1 MQPDLPNPDSIEAL
15 TQTCSICI
23 SGISFPYIKLTCNH
37 FFCFECIQQWCKRY
51 NTCPLCQISIGLAYK
66 VSAKD
71 QISEVFFEKTK
82 VEQGLSL
89 DCLDHSYFK
98 EEISKLLRVFYEFE
112 VSRFKQRNS
121 KGTAEEWK
129 FFSVLKKRVEV
140 LRRENEA
147 FARFDPQGLLGEV
160 EGIRDQFEML
170 KNGEFLEV
178 GLEVD
183 QEYSEDSEDYYD
195 D

>member
-1 MQPDLPNPDSIEAL
+1 M
-15 TQTCSICI
+15 
-23 SGISFPYIKLTCNH
+23 
-37 FFCFECIQQWCKRY
+37 
-51 NTCPLCQISIGLAYK
+51 
-66 VSAKD
+66 
-71 QISEVFFEKTK
+71 
-82 VEQGLSL
+82 
-89 DCLDHSYFK
+89 
-98 EEISKLLRVFYEFE
+98 LRVFYEFE

-178 GLEVD
+178 DLEVD